1 MNSIKTKAKMY
12 IDLGRFFLDLSKL
25 TYAGLVLVAFTAWAV
40 ERKIGVLEFAIITV
54 VATFIG
60 SLFVWLGAKF
70 LNKGHIEEER

>member
-1 MNSIKTKAKMY
+1 MSSIRTKAKMY

-40 ERKIGVLEFAIITV
+40 ERKIGPLEFAVITV

-70 LNKGHIEEER
+70 LNKGHLEE